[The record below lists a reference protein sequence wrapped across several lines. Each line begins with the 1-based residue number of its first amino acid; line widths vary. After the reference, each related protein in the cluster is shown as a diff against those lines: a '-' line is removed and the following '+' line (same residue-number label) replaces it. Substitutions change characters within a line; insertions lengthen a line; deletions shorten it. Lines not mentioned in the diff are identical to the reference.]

1 MESGSVEL
9 KYEEFDLA
17 EYFDSMASSMKQ
29 RVTNPKVQL
38 VAVNPYSV
46 CRVRLDKN
54 RVAQVVTNYVTNA
67 IKYTPQGTIEMG
79 YEVVD
84 AGIRLYVRDTGIGIP
99 EEKKRKVFHRFEKLD
114 EFAQG
119 TGLGLSICKA
129 ITESM
134 GGSVGFES
142 EYSRGSLFWA
152 VLPCDPEVQ
161 MRRESNIAIG
171 QNAGKDDLI
180 RSGNQHSALD
190 RKTVLVV
197 EDISS
202 NYLLISAMLSKH
214 YNLLHAVNGEQAVAM
229 VKEYKIDL
237 LLMDMKM
244 PVMDGLTATAEIRKF
259 DTNIPIVAL
268 TAHAFESDK
277 VAALKS
283 GCNDYLVKPV
293 DKARLMSVLRKYC
306 HPSTLVL

>member
-1 MESGSVEL
+1 
-9 KYEEFDLA
+9 
-17 EYFDSMASSMKQ
+17 
-29 RVTNPKVQL
+29 
-38 VAVNPYSV
+38 
-46 CRVRLDKN
+46 
-54 RVAQVVTNYVTNA
+54 
-67 IKYTPQGTIEMG
+67 
-79 YEVVD
+79 
-84 AGIRLYVRDTGIGIP
+84 
-99 EEKKRKVFHRFEKLD
+99 
-114 EFAQG
+114 
-119 TGLGLSICKA
+119 
-129 ITESM
+129 M

-142 EYSRGSLFWA
+142 EYSRGSLSGLFYLA
-152 VLPCDPEVQ
+152 I
-161 MRRESNIAIG
+161 RRYNASESNIAIG

-268 TAHAFESDK
+268 TAHAS
-277 VAALKS
+277 S
-283 GCNDYLVKPV
+283 PT
-293 DKARLMSVLRKYC
+293 R
-306 HPSTLVL
+306 

>member
-1 MESGSVEL
+1 MKTHTHTHTHIYLSLGTFLSTL
-9 KYEEFDLA
+9 CQGKSTYI
-17 EYFDSMASSMKQ
+17 SS
-29 RVTNPKVQL
+29 
-38 VAVNPYSV
+38 S
-46 CRVRLDKN
+46 
-54 RVAQVVTNYVTNA
+54 
-67 IKYTPQGTIEMG
+67 
-79 YEVVD
+79 
-84 AGIRLYVRDTGIGIP
+84 
-99 EEKKRKVFHRFEKLD
+99 
-114 EFAQG
+114 
-119 TGLGLSICKA
+119 
-129 ITESM
+129 
-134 GGSVGFES
+134 
-142 EYSRGSLFWA
+142 SL
-152 VLPCDPEVQ
+152 LHILQ
-161 MRRESNIAIG
+161 
-171 QNAGKDDLI
+171 
-180 RSGNQHSALD
+180 
-190 RKTVLVV
+190 V

>member
-1 MESGSVEL
+1 
-9 KYEEFDLA
+9 
-17 EYFDSMASSMKQ
+17 
-29 RVTNPKVQL
+29 
-38 VAVNPYSV
+38 
-46 CRVRLDKN
+46 
-54 RVAQVVTNYVTNA
+54 
-67 IKYTPQGTIEMG
+67 
-79 YEVVD
+79 
-84 AGIRLYVRDTGIGIP
+84 
-99 EEKKRKVFHRFEKLD
+99 
-114 EFAQG
+114 
-119 TGLGLSICKA
+119 
-129 ITESM
+129 
-134 GGSVGFES
+134 
-142 EYSRGSLFWA
+142 
-152 VLPCDPEVQ
+152 

-190 RKTVLVV
+190 RKTILVV

-237 LLMDMKM
+237 LL
-244 PVMDGLTATAEIRKF
+244 I